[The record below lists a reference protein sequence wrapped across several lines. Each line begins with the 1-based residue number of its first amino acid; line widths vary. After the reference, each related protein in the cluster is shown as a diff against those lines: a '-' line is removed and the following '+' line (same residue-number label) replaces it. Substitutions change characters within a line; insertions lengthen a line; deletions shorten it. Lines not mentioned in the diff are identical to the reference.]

1 MNCLCMK
8 IILAALLSL
17 TKYMTPILTKPIA
30 CWQQEYVTGN
40 PQVDGQHQQIFEIVN
55 ALHDA
60 VITRKNLYILQELL
74 GYLANHTIEH
84 FQTEESLMMAVDYPD
99 YDRHKLTHDHL
110 LAKIDNLLLK
120 FRDRDTRVIT
130 TEITQFLV
138 EWLAH
143 HIKGEDQ
150 KMIQFLQN
158 N

>member
-1 MNCLCMK
+1 M
-8 IILAALLSL
+8 L
-17 TKYMTPILTKPIA
+17 TTLTKPIA

-40 PQVDGQHQQIFEIVN
+40 SQVDAQHQQIFEIVN

-60 VITRKNLYILQELL
+60 VVTGKPFSVIQELF

-99 YDRHKLTHDHL
+99 YDRHKQTHDHL
-110 LAKIDNLLLK
+110 LSKVDSLLLK
-120 FRDRDTRVIT
+120 FRDRDTTVIT

-150 KMIQFLQN
+150 KMIQFLQAKI
-158 N
+158 

>member
-1 MNCLCMK
+1 MNCLYVK

-17 TKYMTPILTKPIA
+17 PKYMTLILTKPIA
-30 CWQQEYVTGN
+30 CWQQDYVTGN

-60 VITRKNLYILQELL
+60 VVTRKKLYILQELL

-99 YDRHKLTHDHL
+99 YDRHKQTHDHL
-110 LAKIDNLLLK
+110 LSKVDNLLLK
-120 FRDRDTRVIT
+120 FRDRDTTVIT

-150 KMIQFLQN
+150 KMIKFLQN
-158 N
+158 H

>member
-1 MNCLCMK
+1 M
-8 IILAALLSL
+8 L
-17 TKYMTPILTKPIA
+17 TTLTKPIA

-40 PQVDGQHQQIFEIVN
+40 SQVDGQHQQIFELVN

-60 VITRKNLYILQELL
+60 VVTRKNLYTLQELL

-99 YDRHKLTHDHL
+99 YDRHKQTHDHL

-158 N
+158 KQNK

>member
-1 MNCLCMK
+1 M
-8 IILAALLSL
+8 L
-17 TKYMTPILTKPIA
+17 TTLTKPIA

-40 PQVDGQHQQIFEIVN
+40 SQVDGQHQQIFELVN

-60 VITRKNLYILQELL
+60 VVTRKNLYTLQELL

-99 YDRHKLTHDHL
+99 YDRHKQTHDHL

-130 TEITQFLV
+130 TEITHFLV

>member
-1 MNCLCMK
+1 
-8 IILAALLSL
+8 
-17 TKYMTPILTKPIA
+17 MTTTLTKPIA
-30 CWQQEYVTGN
+30 YWQQEYVTGN
-40 PQVDGQHQQIFEIVN
+40 SQVDGQHQQIFEIVN

-60 VITRKNLYILQELL
+60 VITKKNVYRLQDLL
-74 GYLANHTIEH
+74 ECLANHTIEH

-99 YDRHKLTHDHL
+99 YDRHKQTHDNL
-110 LAKIDNLLLK
+110 VAKVDNLLLK
-120 FRDRDTRVIT
+120 FRDRNTKVIT
-130 TEITQFLV
+130 TEITQFLT

>member
-1 MNCLCMK
+1 M
-8 IILAALLSL
+8 
-17 TKYMTPILTKPIA
+17 TKPIA

-40 PQVDGQHQQIFEIVN
+40 LQVDTQHQQIFEIVN
-55 ALHDA
+55 DLHDA
-60 VITRKNLYILQELL
+60 VVTGKHFSVTQELF

-84 FQTEESLMMAVDYPD
+84 FQTEEALMMAVDYPD
-99 YDRHKLTHDHL
+99 YDRHKQTHEHL
-110 LAKIDNLLLK
+110 LSKVDNLLLK
-120 FRDRDTRVIT
+120 FRDRDTTVIT

-143 HIKGEDQ
+143 HIKGEDR